1 MGRGTW
7 RATVHGVTKSHT
19 QMSDQHETER
29 VLTERELAQMII
41 LDVKCDSFVTTSI
54 LKRHSKCRLN
64 NIGLGFYSKIT
75 NIYIYKYTYP
85 FLEELR

>member
-1 MGRGTW
+1 MT
-7 RATVHGVTKSHT
+7 
-19 QMSDQHETER
+19 DQHGTER

-75 NIYIYKYTYP
+75 NIYIKI
-85 FLEELR
+85 